1 MGVNRVLGLQFAT
14 LDELPLSPLH
24 PPPPT
29 PMFCLQADGKPAPDA
44 STLEA
49 SLDLRV
55 LSTVLELTKGQKLLS
70 RCLAMLPPG
79 QRSALVPSV
88 LALTLA
94 RAPAASLRNAPS
106 EQVSSRV
113 FCWLSFSR

>member
-1 MGVNRVLGLQFAT
+1 MT
-14 LDELPLSPLH
+14 S
-24 PPPPT
+24 
-29 PMFCLQADGKPAPDA
+29 QADGKTAPDP

-94 RAPAASLRNAPS
+94 RAPAATLRNAPS
-106 EQVSSRV
+106 EQVGCTGYVLR
-113 FCWLSFSR
+113 

>member
-1 MGVNRVLGLQFAT
+1 MDRY
-14 LDELPLSPLH
+14 P
-24 PPPPT
+24 
-29 PMFCLQADGKPAPDA
+29 QADGKAAPDP
-44 STLEA
+44 SMLEA

-79 QRSALVPSV
+79 QRSALVPSI

-94 RAPAASLRNAPS
+94 RAPAATLRNAPS
-106 EQVSSRV
+106 EQVGVLRKLTGNGMLLRKDLV
-113 FCWLSFSR
+113 CDTAPRRLGLKYDLS